1 MIELN
6 DDRNYFVIN
15 QVERMIRE
23 RWRIIKC
30 TTKYGWLMAYY
41 QGSKISQE
49 RMKILVN
56 LANKIG
62 QKNCEIAVA
71 RIRKLSYGIHPNQI
85 PIVAEAILNEI
96 YTILIFKQRREFRWE
111 MKHLVSKSPTVFT
124 ISNDIF

>member
-1 MIELN
+1 MTAL
-6 DDRNYFVIN
+6 YLHSN